1 MNIKKLIYYTS
12 KFTLLDEVLGF
23 LYWVFAIYGIYLITE
38 SINDSVILIGIL
50 CLYVILIVIVYFTI
64 LKKVKYF
71 FKPDGK

>member
-23 LYWVFAIYGIYLITE
+23 LYWFFAIYGIYLITE
-38 SINDSVILIGIL
+38 RINNSVILIGIL
-50 CLYVILIVIVYFTI
+50 CLYIILIVIIYFTI

-71 FKPDGK
+71 FKTNSK